1 MKAIQ
6 FNDSIPRYLLTRAL
20 GPLFP
25 GMYTGP
31 LACLGWRDV
40 PEPRLPGPR
49 WVKIRVKYGGIC
61 GSDLELIRLADSPS
75 TSPFASFPFT
85 VGHENTG
92 TIAEV
97 GPLVKG
103 FKAGD
108 RVVADPLLPCAAREV
123 VSPCPA
129 CVRGDFSLCENFQ
142 AGPLAPGLEI
152 GTCRDTGGSWSSCFV
167 AHESQLF
174 HLPDNVSDEN
184 AVMVDPFS
192 SALHAVARNR
202 PEDSD
207 TVLIQ
212 GMGTIGL
219 CAILSLKALGSK
231 ARIVVLAR
239 HRFQGEL
246 AKGFGADE
254 VVYASKGDDYFAELA
269 KLFGA
274 KLYQP
279 ILGKRIMVGGAGVVY
294 ECVGSDTSI
303 DEALRFT
310 QSGGTMVLV
319 GLASIPKGVDWTP
332 IWFNEVRVRGSFCCS
347 TEEYEGRRMRTY
359 ALALRWMAEGKADV
373 SGLITHRFPLR
384 DYRAAIGVSLSK
396 ARSKAVKTIF
406 TLEG

>member
-6 FNDSIPRYLLTRAL
+6 FTDSIPRYLLTKTL

-25 GMYTGP
+25 GMYTGA
-31 LACLGWRDV
+31 LSCLGYREVD
-40 PEPRLPGPR
+40 EPRLPGPR
-49 WVKIRVKYGGIC
+49 WVKIKVKYGGIC
-61 GSDLELIRLADSPS
+61 GSDLELVKLADSPS

-97 GPLVKG
+97 GAEVKG

-108 RVVADPLLPCAAREV
+108 RVVADPLLPCAARGV
-123 VSPCPA
+123 FPPCPA
-129 CVRGDFSLCENFQ
+129 CQRGDLSLCENFQ

-152 GTCRDTGGSWSSCFV
+152 GTCRDTGGSWGEAFV

-174 HLPDNVSDEN
+174 RLPENLSDEN

-202 PEDSD
+202 PQDTD

-212 GMGTIGL
+212 GAGTIGL
-219 CAILSLKALGSK
+219 CAILSLKALGSR

-246 AKGFGADE
+246 ARGLGADE
-254 VVYASKGDDYFAELA
+254 VVYAAKGNDYFAELA
-269 KLFGA
+269 KHLGA
-274 KLYQP
+274 KLYKP

-294 ECVGSDTSI
+294 ECVGSGTSI

-310 QSGGTMVLV
+310 RSGGTMVLV

-332 IWFNEVRVRGSFCCS
+332 IWFNEVRVKGSFCCS
-347 TEEYEGRRMRTY
+347 TEEFEGRRMRTY
-359 ALALRWMAEGKADV
+359 ALALRWLGEGKLDLARF
-373 SGLITHRFPLR
+373 ITHRFALR
-384 DYRAAIGVSLSK
+384 DYREALRVSLNK

-406 TLEG
+406 RLEG